1 MGEVRKDIRF
11 NEPYLKNLQFD
22 VNDNF
27 NVEKFEGISEVKLE
41 ISKGFQKDYD
51 KENDLKGSSLV
62 SIEIEIGGKEDVN
75 PFHIITKVEAI
86 FEWDNFKSEEVDKY
100 LNINAAAILYSYC
113 RPHISYITSVSGL
126 PTYTLP
132 FYNFT
137 NEKTES

>member
-86 FEWDNFKSEEVDKY
+86 FEWDNFKPDEVDNY

-113 RPHISYITSVSGL
+113 RPHISYITSASGL

-137 NEKTES
+137 NNKIDS

>member
-51 KENDLKGSSLV
+51 KEND
-62 SIEIEIGGKEDVN
+62 
-75 PFHIITKVEAI
+75 
-86 FEWDNFKSEEVDKY
+86 
-100 LNINAAAILYSYC
+100 
-113 RPHISYITSVSGL
+113 
-126 PTYTLP
+126 
-132 FYNFT
+132 
-137 NEKTES
+137 

>member
-11 NEPYLKNLQFD
+11 EDPYLKKMIFN

-27 NVEKFEGISEVKLE
+27 NVDKFEGTSQVKLE
-41 ISKGFQKDYD
+41 ISKGFKKDYD
-51 KENDLKGSSLV
+51 KDSDLKGSSLV
-62 SIEIEIGGKEDVN
+62 SLEIEVGGKEDKY
-75 PFHIITKVEAI
+75 PFHVIVKVEAV

-137 NEKTES
+137 NEKPES